1 MSERPWTD
9 KMRAL
14 VRLLGLMRREGNV
27 SGKAVKWAID
37 AVRRGGVGVRVLREC
52 GTVPGTLRFFEFE
65 DEQGR
70 RRMATEQWLRE
81 KGVDPDAEL
90 ALVSG
95 DNSVH
100 AGRDVWH
107 DDPKP
112 VRSRRRRRQADGE
125 GPGGP
130 TLF

>member
-14 VRLLGLMRREGNV
+14 VRLLGLMRRQGNV

-90 ALVSG
+90 ARVLDSS

-100 AGRDVWH
+100 AGRDVWR

-125 GPGGP
+125 GP

>member
-14 VRLLGLMRREGNV
+14 VRLLGLMRRQGNV

-70 RRMATEQWLRE
+70 RRMATEQWLRK

-100 AGRDVWH
+100 AGRDVRRGG
-107 DDPKP
+107 PKP

-125 GPGGP
+125 GP

>member
-1 MSERPWTD
+1 MVFESDP
-9 KMRAL
+9 
-14 VRLLGLMRREGNV
+14 
-27 SGKAVKWAID
+27 KWQ
-37 AVRRGGVGVRVLREC
+37 RRGGVGVRVLREC
-52 GTVPGTLRFFEFE
+52 GTVPGTLRVFEFE

-90 ALVSG
+90 ARVLDSS

-107 DDPKP
+107 DDLKP

-125 GPGGP
+125 GGA

>member
-1 MSERPWTD
+1 
-9 KMRAL
+9 MRAL

-27 SGKAVKWAID
+27 SGKAVKRAID

-100 AGRDVWH
+100 AGRDVRRGG
-107 DDPKP
+107 PKP

-125 GPGGP
+125 GP

>member
-9 KMRAL
+9 QMRAL
-14 VRLLGLMRREGNV
+14 VRLLGLMRREGRT
-27 SGKAVKWAID
+27 GRK
-37 AVRRGGVGVRVLREC
+37 
-52 GTVPGTLRFFEFE
+52 TVQLAMR
-65 DEQGR
+65 
-70 RRMATEQWLRE
+70 WLRE

-100 AGRDVWH
+100 AGRDVRS
-107 DDPKP
+107 DGPKP
-112 VRSRRRRRQADGE
+112 VCSRRRRRQADGE
-125 GPGGP
+125 GGA

>member
-14 VRLLGLMRREGNV
+14 VRLLGLMRREGDV
-27 SGKAVKWAID
+27 SGKAVKRAID

-100 AGRDVWH
+100 AGRDVRRGG
-107 DDPKP
+107 PKP

-125 GPGGP
+125 GP